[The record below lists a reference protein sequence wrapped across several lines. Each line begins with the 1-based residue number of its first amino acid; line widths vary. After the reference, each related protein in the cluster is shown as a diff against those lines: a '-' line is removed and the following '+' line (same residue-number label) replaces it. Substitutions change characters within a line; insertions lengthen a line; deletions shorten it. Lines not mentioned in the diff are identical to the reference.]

1 MDQPTD
7 APLSSQ
13 EDIAPEVPE
22 NQQPPQSD
30 STNDAEDSILSSALA
45 ASANA
50 EDPDYIPP
58 AAFTASTTASTNPTA
73 ATSPIC
79 AEESVEQLLSFLSV
93 SQPQDFSRRV
103 ATMTDVILKTLLERA
118 GLKPF
123 VTRQKNVELMK
134 QWIGESLQRRPYFH
148 QTKPQL
154 IAICVNRFGESTRS
168 YTKQGKEELI
178 QLLASRHSHEP
189 RVRENAST
197 QPPQGRGSSNVA
209 GNSMRIQLL
218 TKIVES
224 STLPRLSAKGK
235 EYCKTGHQLEI
246 PLGKKLLKHSKENI
260 TIFQVEKLYRVGL
273 VGKSDEM
280 YAKASA
286 DFIGVACM
294 EGVHALFA
302 VECK

>member
-1 MDQPTD
+1 M
-7 APLSSQ
+7 
-13 EDIAPEVPE
+13 
-22 NQQPPQSD
+22 
-30 STNDAEDSILSSALA
+30 
-45 ASANA
+45 
-50 EDPDYIPP
+50 
-58 AAFTASTTASTNPTA
+58 
-73 ATSPIC
+73 
-79 AEESVEQLLSFLSV
+79 
-93 SQPQDFSRRV
+93 
-103 ATMTDVILKTLLERA
+103 
-118 GLKPF
+118 
-123 VTRQKNVELMK
+123 
-134 QWIGESLQRRPYFH
+134 
-148 QTKPQL
+148 
-154 IAICVNRFGESTRS
+154 
-168 YTKQGKEELI
+168 
-178 QLLASRHSHEP
+178 LASRHSHEP

-209 GNSMRIQLL
+209 GEAMCIQLL

-260 TIFQVEKLYRVGL
+260 TIFKVEKLYRVGL

-302 VECK
+302 VECKGRVTPGTAQREYEHAEFLSRERDSDNSRDTELYTIVEASSSDFHKYVHSTHESVQVMHTAYVYGFEYVLLLIGDSFGNVIRGKFINKIIFIYF

>member
-30 STNDAEDSILSSALA
+30 STNDAEDSILPSALA

-73 ATSPIC
+73 AASPIC
-79 AEESVEQLLSFLSV
+79 AEESVEQLLSSLAV

-134 QWIGESLQRRPYFH
+134 QWIGESPQRRPYFH

-168 YTKQGKEELI
+168 YTKQGK
-178 QLLASRHSHEP
+178 
-189 RVRENAST
+189 
-197 QPPQGRGSSNVA
+197 
-209 GNSMRIQLL
+209 
-218 TKIVES
+218 
-224 STLPRLSAKGK
+224 
-235 EYCKTGHQLEI
+235 
-246 PLGKKLLKHSKENI
+246 
-260 TIFQVEKLYRVGL
+260 
-273 VGKSDEM
+273 
-280 YAKASA
+280 
-286 DFIGVACM
+286 
-294 EGVHALFA
+294 
-302 VECK
+302 